1 MKNAAHPAANETKK
15 VHTVAK
21 GTLSL
26 AAQHNKRSTD
36 KDALQKEAE
45 QMPQAAEQALA
56 AAAQALHDQET
67 GKGEVGVDL
76 ASKTPAN
83 NVEQM
88 DADIPR
94 IVVREGLR
102 GEKLVFFVDSETP
115 QGTIEMYDTAS
126 PKAEKEVVKVLFY
139 KQATGPIKDVKEKD
153 KVVSAVVKAFNFPR
167 IILRERLV
175 KENSKIQQDDNGK
188 ANTVDLNDYK
198 EKLIAAIT
206 KAIREA

>member
-1 MKNAAHPAANETKK
+1 MQVAHAMNEARKSHANAAGKK
-15 VHTVAK
+15 K
-21 GTLSL
+21 DTLSL
-26 AAQHNKRSTD
+26 NYNKRSTD
-36 KDALQKEAE
+36 APKQDEEKKVPEAADAVLT
-45 QMPQAAEQALA
+45 AAV
-56 AAAQALHDQET
+56 QALHD
-67 GKGEVGVDL
+67 G
-76 ASKTPAN
+76 APAPS

-115 QGTIEMYDTAS
+115 DGTIEMYDTS
-126 PKAEKEVVKVLFY
+126 SGKAEKEVVKVLFY
-139 KQATGPIKDVKEKD
+139 KQATGPIKDIKEKD

-167 IILRERLV
+167 VILRERLV
-175 KENSKIQQDDNGK
+175 KETSRIQQDDSGK
-188 ANTVDLNDYK
+188 AATVDLNSYK